1 MLETFIHWF
10 TVGIGLVI
18 GILSAVAGIWLVVML
33 FAIIFVVIADYFYD
47 RYHKEEK

>member
-18 GILSAVAGIWLVVML
+18 GILSAVVGISLLVML
-33 FAIIFVVIADYFYD
+33 GAIIYVVIANYYYD
-47 RYHKEEK
+47 KEHKER